1 MDCEK
6 VFILIQI
13 EAVSLPGIHR
23 RSNVVCVATTDQ
35 RYQQSADKCLH
46 LKRKILLKYMALVGA
61 DSVHREAQWSVHE
74 KRFMQCIVPDRGH
87 F

>member
-13 EAVSLPGIHR
+13 EAVSLPGIYR

-46 LKRKILLKYMALVGA
+46 LKRKILLKCIALVGA